1 MIKIFNILM
10 GILQILFS
18 VGLIGF
24 WIYFFKVENRNPER
38 TEIYL
43 GYERSFPVPDL
54 LWITPSLIISA
65 IGNLMGDRVGIF
77 FSIISGSALVFLGL
91 LDISFNAQQG
101 GYTTNKSDTIMN
113 LTINLLCVII
123 GPIFIIYGWW
133 NF

>member
-1 MIKIFNILM
+1 MINIIIA
-10 GILQILFS
+10 ILQILFS

-38 TEIYL
+38 TEIFF

-54 LWITPSLIISA
+54 FWITPSLIISA
-65 IGNLMGDRVGIF
+65 IGILMGERFGIF

-91 LDISFNAQQG
+91 VDISFNAQQG

-123 GPIFIIYGWW
+123 GPIFIIYGWL

>member
-1 MIKIFNILM
+1 MIHIIIA
-10 GILQILFS
+10 ILQILFS

-38 TEIYL
+38 TEIFL

-54 LWITPSLIISA
+54 FWITPSLIISA
-65 IGNLMGDRVGIF
+65 IGILMGERFGIF

-123 GPIFIIYGWW
+123 GPIFIIYGWL

>member
-1 MIKIFNILM
+1 MINIIIA
-10 GILQILFS
+10 ILQILFS

-43 GYERSFPVPDL
+43 GYERSFTVPDL
-54 LWITPSLIISA
+54 FWITPSLIISA
-65 IGNLMGDRVGIF
+65 IGNLMGERFGIF

-123 GPIFIIYGWW
+123 GPIFIIYGWL

>member
-1 MIKIFNILM
+1 MINIIIA
-10 GILQILFS
+10 ILQILFS

-38 TEIYL
+38 TEIFL

-54 LWITPSLIISA
+54 FWITPSLIISA
-65 IGNLMGDRVGIF
+65 IGNLMGERVGIF

-91 LDISFNAQQG
+91 LDISFNAQHG